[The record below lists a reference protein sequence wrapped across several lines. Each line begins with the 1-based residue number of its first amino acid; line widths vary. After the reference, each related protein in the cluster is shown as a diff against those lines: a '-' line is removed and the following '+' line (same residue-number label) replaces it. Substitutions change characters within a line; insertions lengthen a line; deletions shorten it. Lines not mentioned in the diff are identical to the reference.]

1 MKVKNLPSEKEQN
14 IILYQLM
21 EEGGLKEKEW
31 TSGASLLGL
40 HDSLQY

>member
-1 MKVKNLPSEKEQN
+1 MWGKNLPSN

-31 TSGASLLGL
+31 TIGASLLGVY
-40 HDSLQY
+40 DNLQT